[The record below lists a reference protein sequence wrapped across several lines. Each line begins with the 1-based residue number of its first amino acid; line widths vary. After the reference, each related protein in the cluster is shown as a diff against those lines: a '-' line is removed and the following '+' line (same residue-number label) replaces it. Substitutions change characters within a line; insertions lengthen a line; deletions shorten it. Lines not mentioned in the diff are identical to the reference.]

1 MKKYLLIGVSAF
13 VLGAGSMAYFSQQA
27 LDDFS
32 SSLKPLG
39 APTTFHQ
46 LAEELRGGMTF
57 HVFAV
62 TFKNSPQQ
70 VHVTTYTMPDG
81 KLEQYLVEPVQ

>member
-1 MKKYLLIGVSAF
+1 MQQGQIDRTLF
-13 VLGAGSMAYFSQQA
+13 TDNCNAYFSQQA

-46 LAEELRGGMTF
+46 LAEELRGGMSF
-57 HVFAV
+57 RVFAV
-62 TFKNSPQQ
+62 AFKNSPQQ

>member
-1 MKKYLLIGVSAF
+1 
-13 VLGAGSMAYFSQQA
+13 
-27 LDDFS
+27 
-32 SSLKPLG
+32 
-39 APTTFHQ
+39 
-46 LAEELRGGMTF
+46 MTF